1 MAEQLFGLTAADV
14 AAIKDMRSRI
24 AGAAGSFSG
33 SAARPAPP
41 INPTYQTLDGTFKGQ
56 WAKGAKKRVKTAGGE
71 LEAINHI
78 ATISAPSTDPGGPCA
93 VAWNGYEWCVVA
105 PFGGGGV
112 ELGRCSAA
120 WPKGTVASIALYSGP
135 AGAESATGET
145 VQAMNYVG
153 DVAEN
158 KWVLVAKAG
167 SGTWY
172 LAAPELT
179 KTVFVWNVVQDARGL
194 VFNRKHAWMLTPEA
208 DTDVVIATTDCTI
221 PYSPV
226 AKANAEEEGG
236 E

>member
-33 SAARPAPP
+33 TAARSAPP

-56 WAKGAKKRVKTAGGE
+56 WAKGAKKKVKTAGGE

-93 VAWNGYEWCVVA
+93 IAWNGYEWCVVA

-120 WPKGTVASIALYSGP
+120 WPKGAVASIALYSGA
-135 AGAESATGET
+135 AGGESATGEV
-145 VQAMNYVG
+145 VQAANYVG

-158 KWVLVAKAG
+158 RWVLVAKSG
-167 SGTWY
+167 SGAWY
-172 LAAPELT
+172 LVAPELT
-179 KTVFVWNVVQDARGL
+179 KTQFVWTVLQDSRGL
-194 VFNRKHAWMLTPEA
+194 VFRRKSAWMLTPEE
-208 DTDVVIATTDCTI
+208 DIDDVIPTTDCVI
-221 PYSPV
+221 PYLP
-226 AKANAEEEGG
+226 KEDE
-236 E
+236 